1 MRFAIYHPWVYLRS
15 GLERTFLELC
25 RRSRHEWIT
34 YTHHHEPES
43 TYDDLG
49 DVTTVIELAPRVSVQ
64 RSLIPLVGAATT
76 IARARLPQDGTQGL
90 LVSSE
95 GLGDF
100 ILNRYRGPSVA
111 YCHTPLKILHDP
123 ATRAALR
130 EQNRAKYAV
139 LQMLGPAFA
148 SADRRMWRRFDH
160 VFANSSETKQRIG
173 TARLRDPDDVEVL
186 YPGVD
191 IERFSVGPDERPA
204 RLLVAGRIM
213 WQKNI
218 ELAIETVGLLAA
230 EGLSVPLVVAG
241 AVDEK
246 SRPYL
251 AALRAAAAGLPVEF
265 RPDPTDDELV
275 ELYRRSTL
283 LLFTA
288 RNEDFGMVPLEAMA
302 SGTPV
307 LAVDRGGPRET
318 VVDGVTGWLA
328 APDPAVFADRVR
340 TALSGTQLA
349 AMRAPA
355 RARAEQF
362 GWDRLVARID
372 DVMEKVAADHD

>member
-25 RRSRHEWIT
+25 SRSRHEWIT
-34 YTHHHEPES
+34 YTHHHQPET
-43 TYDDLG
+43 TYVELG
-49 DVTTVIELAPRVSVQ
+49 SYPVVELTPRVSVR
-64 RSLIPLVGAATT
+64 RSFVPLMGAATT
-76 IARARLPQDGTQGL
+76 IARARLPQDGTRGL

-111 YCHTPLKILHDP
+111 FCHTPLKILHDP
-123 ATRAALR
+123 ATRDALR
-130 EQNRAKYAV
+130 EQSRAKYAG
-139 LQMLGPAFA
+139 LQLLGPAFA
-148 SADRRMWRRFDH
+148 FADRRMWRRFDH
-160 VFANSSETKQRIG
+160 VFANSSETKKRIG
-173 TARLRDPDDVEVL
+173 AARLRDPADVEVL

-191 IERFSVGPDERPA
+191 IDRFTVGPDERPPA
-204 RLLVAGRIM
+204 LLVAGRIM

-218 ELAIETVGLLAA
+218 ELAIDTVRLLAE

-241 AVDEK
+241 AVDDK

-251 AALRAAAAGLPVEF
+251 AQLRAAAAGLPVEF
-265 RPDPTDDELV
+265 RPDPTDDELTS
-275 ELYRRSTL
+275 LYRSSSL
-283 LLFTA
+283 VLFTA

-318 VVDGVTGWLA
+318 VVPGVTGWLE
-328 APDPAVFADRVR
+328 PPEPRRFADRVR
-340 TALSGTQLA
+340 EALSGGALA
-349 AMRAPA
+349 GMRKPA
-355 RARAEQF
+355 RARAEEF
-362 GWDRLVARID
+362 GWDRFVARMD
-372 DVMEKVAADHD
+372 DVMEQVAAAHD